1 MSILSDKTSSPP
13 ILDSLYETD
22 SIDEFCRGKF
32 YLVQPKKDAHKAGL
46 DAMLLASC
54 VPTDFSGKIADFGSG
69 AGAAA
74 LAVLIRCQNTSA
86 YLVENSQIMINY
98 AKKTLNLKTNYHLN
112 KRATIIEADI
122 TKPGKERAA
131 SQLLDNSFDF
141 IIMNPPYNNPS
152 SNQSIYKLR
161 SVAHVKTDN
170 LFELWLKT
178 AASCLKAKGK
188 IALIAKSCS
197 LSEILKAFGK
207 RFGAITIYPI
217 YPHKEADTLRLIFI
231 AQKNSRTSTI
241 IKPPI
246 YIRCK
251 NNQNKLE
258 LTEQINKI
266 SNGLCS
272 IYEQA

>member
-1 MSILSDKTSSPP
+1 MSTLNDKTASTP
-13 ILDSLYETD
+13 SLELFYETD
-22 SIDEFCRGKF
+22 TIDAFCRGKF

-54 VPTDFSGKIADFGSG
+54 VPTDFKGNIADFGSG

-74 LAVLIRCQNTSA
+74 LAVLVRCKDTKA
-86 YLVENSQIMINY
+86 FLVENSPTMINY
-98 AKKTLNLKTNYHLN
+98 AKKTLSLKENYQLN
-112 KRATIIEADI
+112 MRATIIEADI
-122 TKPGKERAA
+122 TKPGKERA
-131 SQLLDNSFDF
+131 SSKLLDNYFDF
-141 IIMNPPYNNPS
+141 IIMNPPYNNPT
-152 SNQSIYKLR
+152 SNKSIYELR
-161 SVAHVKTDN
+161 ALAHVKTDN

-197 LSEILKAFGK
+197 LNEILKAFGT

-217 YPHKEADTLRLIFI
+217 YPHKHADTLRLIFI
-231 AQKNSRTSTI
+231 AKKNSRASTI

-251 NNQNKLE
+251 NNYEKLE

-272 IYEQA
+272 IYE